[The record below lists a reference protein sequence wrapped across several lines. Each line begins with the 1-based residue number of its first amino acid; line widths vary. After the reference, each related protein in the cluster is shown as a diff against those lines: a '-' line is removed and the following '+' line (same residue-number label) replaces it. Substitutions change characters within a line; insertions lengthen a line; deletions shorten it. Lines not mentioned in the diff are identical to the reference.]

1 MNYGETL
8 DVSDEMIRRIVY
20 ESSEQVRE
28 DPAMTDILQCASI
41 DEKYLQAVDACR
53 KQLSKA
59 DLKKNYQQNTVLGN
73 I

>member
-1 MNYGETL
+1 M
-8 DVSDEMIRRIVY
+8 
-20 ESSEQVRE
+20 RE

-59 DLKKNYQQNTVLGN
+59 DLKNYPQNTVLDN